1 MSHEREAFLEA
12 EQSAQ
17 EILTVLTDL
26 RRETLSYR
34 TSTKELE
41 SVRQHLIGLID
52 SFQAVAT
59 DVDEVIRLLKGVG
72 GIGKLR
78 KLTAAGVALALM
90 TLAGIAVLVFR

>member
-34 TSTKELE
+34 TSAKELE

-78 KLTAAGVALALM
+78 KLTAAGVALAAM
-90 TLAGIAVLVFR
+90 TLAGIAVLVLR